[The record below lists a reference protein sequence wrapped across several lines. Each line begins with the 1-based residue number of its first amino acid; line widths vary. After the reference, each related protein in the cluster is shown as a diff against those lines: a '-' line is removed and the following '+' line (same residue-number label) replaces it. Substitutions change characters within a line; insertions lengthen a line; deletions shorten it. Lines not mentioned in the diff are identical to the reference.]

1 LPTVVNDEFMTKYR
15 NYMVIK
21 GENTM
26 TKFTKILAAVVAASA
41 VLSLAGCGNK
51 DNSTGSSSSSASD
64 SSAVASTAEASTAS
78 SAEVSAPATAEADA
92 SATAEV
98 SAPATAEAAA
108 FDITRMYGTWALAAI
123 NDGTNTMSV
132 AEYAESAGV
141 DAESLMIFVNID
153 ENGYT
158 SSSSQGE
165 ATYPYTVTDSGLI
178 FSIDGID
185 FTVYYDAD
193 SDTFAY
199 GFASNDVTYKYVFMR
214 YAADAAG
221 TAQASATIEG

>member
-1 LPTVVNDEFMTKYR
+1 
-15 NYMVIK
+15 MVIK
-21 GENTM
+21 GETTM

-64 SSAVASTAEASTAS
+64 SSAAAST
-78 SAEVSAPATAEADA
+78 AEVSAPATAEADA

-141 DAESLMIFVNID
+141 EAESLMIFVNID

-158 SSSSQGE
+158 SSSSLGD

-178 FSIDGID
+178 FSADGVD

>member
-1 LPTVVNDEFMTKYR
+1 
-15 NYMVIK
+15 
-21 GENTM
+21 M

-123 NDGTNTMSV
+123 NDGINTMSV
-132 AEYAESAGV
+132 AEYAESTGV
-141 DAESLMIFVNID
+141 EAESLMIFVNID

-158 SSSSQGE
+158 SSSSLGE

-178 FSIDGID
+178 FSIDGVD

>member
-1 LPTVVNDEFMTKYR
+1 
-15 NYMVIK
+15 
-21 GENTM
+21 M

-51 DNSTGSSSSSASD
+51 DNSTGSSSSSSD

-98 SAPATAEAAA
+98 SAPATAEASA

-158 SSSSQGE
+158 SSSSLGE

-178 FSIDGID
+178 FSIDGVD

>member
-1 LPTVVNDEFMTKYR
+1 
-15 NYMVIK
+15 
-21 GENTM
+21 M

-51 DNSTGSSSSSASD
+51 DNSTGSSSSSSD
-64 SSAVASTAEASTAS
+64 SSAVAS
-78 SAEVSAPATAEADA
+78 TAEADA

-98 SAPATAEAAA
+98 SAPATAEASA

>member
-1 LPTVVNDEFMTKYR
+1 
-15 NYMVIK
+15 
-21 GENTM
+21 M

-51 DNSTGSSSSSASD
+51 DNSTGSSSSSSD

-98 SAPATAEAAA
+98 SAPATAEASA

>member
-1 LPTVVNDEFMTKYR
+1 
-15 NYMVIK
+15 
-21 GENTM
+21 M

-51 DNSTGSSSSSASD
+51 DNSTGSSSSSSD

-98 SAPATAEAAA
+98 SAPATAEASA

-221 TAQASATIEG
+221 TAQPSATIEG